1 MLSAVIIDDE
11 VDSIQAIESTINL
24 TGSDIQ
30 VIGKGKTVQE
40 GIDILNSTNP
50 DVVFFDVK
58 LGNELSF
65 SIFKHITDINFQVI
79 FISAYDEYAI
89 KAFKY
94 SAIDFLLKPIDPDE
108 FENAIHKVNEK
119 IASGSL
125 VYNQLR
131 NLIYNIKAPRPFM
144 LSVPTSDGVEFIN
157 IDDLFEIKAEGSY
170 SILSFKSNKNMMV
183 SRNIGE
189 FQMQLPEEDFCRVHN
204 SYLINLRHVK
214 KIRRKGGLTAEM
226 QNGKLIPI
234 SRNKKDQFMQKIDN
248 YIIQK

>member
-11 VDSIQAIESTINL
+11 HDSIQAIESTIDL
-24 TGSDIQ
+24 LGIDIQ
-30 VIGKGKTVQE
+30 IIGRGKTVQE
-40 GIDILNSTNP
+40 GISLLNSTNP

-58 LGNELSF
+58 LGDELSF
-65 SIFKHITDINFQVI
+65 SIFDHITDINFQII

-94 SAIDFLLKPIDPDE
+94 SAIDYLLKPIDPEE
-108 FENAIHKVNEK
+108 FENAVRKVNEK
-119 IASGSL
+119 IASGSFA
-125 VYNQLR
+125 YNQLE

-170 SILSFKSNKNMMV
+170 SILSFKNTKDMMV
-183 SRNIGE
+183 SKNIGE

-204 SYLINLRHVK
+204 SHLINLRHVK

-226 QNGKLIPI
+226 HNGKLVPI
-234 SRNKKDQFMQKIDN
+234 SRNKKEQFMQKIDN
-248 YIIQK
+248 YLIQK